1 MPLWLRAAG
10 CAAHAPRTL
19 VNAHRPYGLAAYVAR
34 DGVVCKDQVLEVARR
49 PPPEL
54 RFPPTP
60 TAPPPPPP
68 MTVEHLPGDDDG
80 ANGEDDPGHGG
91 GELELTAPADWSTA
105 GPPDTAATVAAN
117 GVDDSHAAA
126 AAHDARSPSSAEP
139 FNSVLILI
147 PLRLGLQ
154 TLNEI
159 YDGAIKVG
167 NARRQPWRGTP
178 RSRVHV
184 AGLCSQACFRFPQC
198 VGIAGGRPNSSLWFT
213 GYDGPWAWP
222 PSPGVPAF
230 PHADPASLA
239 PCRK

>member
-1 MPLWLRAAG
+1 M
-10 CAAHAPRTL
+10 
-19 VNAHRPYGLAAYVAR
+19 NAHRPYGLAAYVAR

-105 GPPDTAATVAAN
+105 GHDTAGQDTATAFAAS
-117 GVDDSHAAA
+117 GVDDSHAA
-126 AAHDARSPSSAEP
+126 ARSPSSAEP

-167 NARRQPWRGTP
+167 MHGDRHGGARRA
-178 RSRVHV
+178 HV
-184 AGLCSQACFRFPQC
+184 CASPGFVLRRASGFRNALELR
-198 VGIAGGRPNSSLWFT
+198 AGGPTRRCGSPAT
-213 GYDGPWAWP
+213 MVRGRGPFP
-222 PSPGVPAF
+222 PGALASPP
-230 PHADPASLA
+230 
-239 PCRK
+239 R